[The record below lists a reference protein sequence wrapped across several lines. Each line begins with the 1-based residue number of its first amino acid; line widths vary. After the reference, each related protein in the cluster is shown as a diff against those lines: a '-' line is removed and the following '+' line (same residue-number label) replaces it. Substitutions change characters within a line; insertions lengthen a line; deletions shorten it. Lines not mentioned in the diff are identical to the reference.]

1 MKKNYKLLFLVAVL
15 TLFVPNVMAAEK
27 TASTDA
33 ELMDA
38 FKNAVTGDTIKL
50 TANIEHKGNSYSLMV
65 TDGKDITLDLNS
77 YNITVDPKLR
87 DGETYGDYRSITVYN
102 GVLTIKGK
110 GIIKHETHNALN
122 VWGSDTETSRVYSK
136 LNVEKSVTLEGDTG
150 IAIFRGYNDEG
161 AYGTEVNFVGKINT
175 KSIGITTNGLIKHS
189 NGPVVNIKN
198 GASITTSGAKSVA
211 VYEAGNGTYNI
222 EAGTAITG
230 ATAVEVRA
238 GILNVKGGVLTGIAK
253 KINSVPNGD
262 GATTIGAGIA
272 VVQHTTKLPISVNI
286 LGGTIKG
293 AEALYV
299 NNTQGNSAEAWSK
312 VNVEVT
318 GGTFNTDVTK
328 YVADKYVAKLVNGQY
343 FVEENKVIE
352 SNDEKITF
360 ESDKAL
366 DNDFELRVDEATKEE
381 KEAAEKKVDD
391 LYKDNKDVKDTA
403 LISLYDIKVGLQRN
417 GQFEVVPMEN
427 GKFTISIALENN
439 AKKYDNYKVIY
450 IDDQGNISETID
462 AKLVDGKIVF
472 ETSHLSVYGIVGY
485 NNVAGASI
493 NNPNTG
499 DNLSMIIILGGLSL
513 IILSGTALKLKK
525 SN

>member
-1 MKKNYKLLFLVAVL
+1 MKKSFKLLFLVAVL
-15 TLFVPNVMAAEK
+15 TLFVPSVMAAEK

-50 TANIEHKGNSYSLMV
+50 TDNIEHTGGKILVG
-65 TDGKDITLDLNS
+65 DGKDITLDLNG
-77 YNITVDPKLR
+77 YNIVTKAKND
-87 DGETYGDYRSITVYN
+87 RSITVYN
-102 GVLTIKGK
+102 GILTIKGK
-110 GIIKHETHNALN
+110 GTIKHETHNALN
-122 VWGSDTETSRVYSK
+122 VWGSDKQTSKIYSK
-136 LNVEKSVTLEGDTG
+136 LNVEKDVTLEGDTG
-150 IAIFRGYNDEG
+150 LAIFRGYNDEG
-161 AYGTEVNFVGKINT
+161 AYGTEVNFAGKINA
-175 KSIGITTNGLIKHS
+175 KSFGITTNGLIIHA

-198 GASITTSGAKSVA
+198 GASITTTGADGVA
-211 VYEAGNGTYNI
+211 VYEAGNGIYNI
-222 EAGTAITG
+222 EAGTTITG

-238 GILNVKGGVLTGIAK
+238 GILNVKGGNLTGTAK
-253 KINSVPNGD
+253 KLNSQPKAD
-262 GATTIGAGIA
+262 GATTVGAGIA
-272 VVQHTTKLPISVNI
+272 VVQHTTKLPITVNV

-299 NNTQGNSAEAWSK
+299 NNTQGNSAEAWAK
-312 VNVEVT
+312 VKAEVT
-318 GGTFNTDVTK
+318 GGTFSTDVTK
-328 YVADKYVAKLVNGQY
+328 YVADKYVAKLVDGQY
-343 FVEENKVIE
+343 VVEENKVIE

-366 DNDFELRVDEATKEE
+366 DNDLELRIEEATKEE

-403 LISLYDIKVGLQRN
+403 LISLYDIKVGLQQN
-417 GQFEVVPMEN
+417 GRFEVVPMEN
-427 GKFTISIALENN
+427 GKFTISITLDDN

-485 NNVAGASI
+485 NNAAGASI

-513 IILSGTALKLKK
+513 IILSGAALKLKK

>member
-1 MKKNYKLLFLVAVL
+1 MKKSLKLLFLVLVL

-33 ELMDA
+33 ELIDA
-38 FKNAVTGDTIKL
+38 FNTAVTGDTIKL
-50 TANIEHKGNSYSLMV
+50 TDNIEHIGGKILVG
-65 TDGKDITLDLNS
+65 DGKNITLDLNG
-77 YNITVDPKLR
+77 YNIVTKSED
-87 DGETYGDYRSITVYN
+87 DRSITVYN
-102 GVLTIKGK
+102 GILTIKGK
-110 GIIKHETHNALN
+110 GTIKHETHNALN
-122 VWGSDTETSRVYSK
+122 VWGSDAETSKVYSK
-136 LNVEKSVTLEGDTG
+136 LNVEKDVTLEGYTG

-161 AYGTEVNFVGKINT
+161 AYGTEVNFAGKINT
-175 KSIGITTNGLIKHS
+175 KSIGITTNGLIRHI

-198 GASITTSGAKSVA
+198 GASITTTGAESVA

-222 EAGTAITG
+222 EAGANITG

-238 GILNVKGGVLTGIAK
+238 GILNVKGGILTGTAK

-262 GATTIGAGIA
+262 GATTVGAGIA

-299 NNTQGNSAEAWSK
+299 NNTQGNSTEDWTK
-312 VNVEVT
+312 VKAEVT

-343 FVEENKVIE
+343 VVGENKVIE

-366 DNDFELRVDEATKEE
+366 DNALELRIDEATKEE

-403 LISLYDIKVGLQRN
+403 LIALYDIKIGLQQN
-417 GQFEVVPMEN
+417 GQFEIVPMKN
-427 GKFTISIALENN
+427 GKFTISINLEDGT
-439 AKKYDNYKVIY
+439 KKYDNYKVIY

-485 NNVAGASI
+485 NNATGSSI
-493 NNPNTG
+493 NNPKTG
-499 DNLSMIIILGGLSL
+499 DNLSTIIILGGLSL
-513 IILSGTALKLKK
+513 IILSGAALKLKK